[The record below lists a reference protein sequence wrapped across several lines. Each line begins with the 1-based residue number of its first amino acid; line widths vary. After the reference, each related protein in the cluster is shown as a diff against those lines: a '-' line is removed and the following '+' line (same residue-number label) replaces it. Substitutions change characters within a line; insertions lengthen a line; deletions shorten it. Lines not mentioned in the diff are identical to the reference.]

1 MVQINYQKVH
11 QIDQNPL
18 LKIIQIVSLKED
30 KQLKT

>member
-1 MVQINYQKVH
+1 MVKINYQKVH

-18 LKIIQIVSLKED
+18 LIIQIVSLKED